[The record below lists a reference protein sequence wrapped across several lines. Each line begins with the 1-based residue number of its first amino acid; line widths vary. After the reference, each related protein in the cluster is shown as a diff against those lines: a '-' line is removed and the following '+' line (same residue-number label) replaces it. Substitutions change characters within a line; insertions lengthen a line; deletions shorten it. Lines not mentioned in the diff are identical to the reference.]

1 MTFDEWWEL
10 HGSKWALP
18 NERLIAKQAWQAA
31 TLAEQEECAK
41 VCDEYAKESSN
52 PMNFAENCAA
62 AIRARNEG
70 GR

>member
-31 TLAEQEECAK
+31 TRAEREECAK
-41 VCDEYAKESSN
+41 VCEKSDRYRGEYFAAK
-52 PMNFAENCAA
+52 
-62 AIRARNEG
+62 IRARSEKGEG
-70 GR
+70 